1 MGSFIYSDDNKRY
14 HTLSYHNK
22 HTYGEKVHKAAI
34 DAGLTCPNIDGSRGV
49 GGCIYCSG
57 GSGYFTAENTLSVTE
72 QFNAERERIRKK
84 HPEARIIAYF
94 QAHTNT
100 YASTDNLRTLFN
112 EAITAGAQG
121 LAIATRADCIDK
133 ERVELIKSLP
143 VPVTVELG
151 LQTIHDSTAQLINR
165 CHSFEEF
172 KRGYQMLKEAGIRVC
187 VHIINGLPS
196 ENEEMMLETAETLGK
211 LHPDGVKIH
220 LMHVIEGTRLA
231 EIYKRGEYIPLEKQQ
246 YIEIIIK
253 QLELL
258 PPETVIERITGDG
271 DKKTLLAPL
280 WSIDK
285 ISVLGGIDKR
295 MAELDTWQGKRFAE
309 SDILTK
315 T

>member
-1 MGSFIYSDDNKRY
+1 M
-14 HTLSYHNK
+14 
-22 HTYGEKVHKAAI
+22 
-34 DAGLTCPNIDGSRGV
+34 
-49 GGCIYCSG
+49 
-57 GSGYFTAENTLSVTE
+57 
-72 QFNAERERIRKK
+72 
-84 HPEARIIAYF
+84 
-94 QAHTNT
+94 
-100 YASTDNLRTLFN
+100 
-112 EAITAGAQG
+112 
-121 LAIATRADCIDK
+121 
-133 ERVELIKSLP
+133 ELIKSLP

-246 YIEIIIK
+246 YIEIVIK

-271 DKKTLLAPL
+271 DKKTLLAPDWTKNKRAVL
-280 WSIDK
+280 NAIDK
-285 ISVLGGIDKR
+285 KLAR
-295 MAELDTWQGKRFAE
+295 RDTWQGRLWE
-309 SDILTK
+309 G
-315 T
+315 